1 MNILDK
7 IIARKKE
14 EVILAKS
21 LVSAKDLENSASFNR
36 KTLSVKQNLLSRPF
50 GFIAEHKRKS
60 PSKGIINDKL
70 SVEFI
75 TQGYSN
81 AGVSCLSVLTD
92 HDFFAGTKEDLI
104 MARLANP
111 QTPIL
116 RKDFIV
122 DEYQILEAKA
132 WGADLILLIA
142 ANLEKTQLLS
152 LAKFAKSLNLEV
164 LMEVHDAEE
173 LKENINPFLDL
184 IGVNNRNL
192 KTFEVNIN
200 TSLKLADLIP
210 NEFVKVAESGLNT
223 SDEIIVLQKAG
234 FKGFLIGESFMKTD
248 NPGEACQKLM
258 TEVNSKL

>member
-1 MNILDK
+1 M
-7 IIARKKE
+7 
-14 EVILAKS
+14 LAKS

-36 KTLSVKQNLLSRPF
+36 KTLSVKQNLLSKPF

-75 TQGYSN
+75 TQGYSS
-81 AGVSCLSVLTD
+81 AGAVCLSVLTD
-92 HDFFAGTKEDLI
+92 NDFFAGTKEDLVK
-104 MARLANP
+104 ARLANP

-132 WGADLILLIA
+132 WGADVILLIA
-142 ANLEKTQLLS
+142 ANLEKTQLLN
-152 LAKFAKSLNLEV
+152 LAKFAKSLHIEV

-192 KTFEVNIN
+192 KTFEVNID

-223 SDEIIVLQKAG
+223 FDEIIVLQKAG
-234 FKGFLIGESFMKTD
+234 FKGFLIGESFMRTD
-248 NPGEACQKLM
+248 NPGEACRKLFN
-258 TEVNSKL
+258 EVNSKL